1 MATITFSAL
10 PSLANIT
17 AATIVPVVAGNI
29 NYQVT
34 AANLQSYVNGGAG
47 NITSNNITA
56 TGVVQG
62 ATISAT
68 GLVQGATVSAIGN
81 VIGGNI
87 IFGTG
92 IVSGTGNI
100 FATNITA
107 TSVVKGTTVSA
118 TSNVIGGNLLTSGIV
133 SSTGNI
139 NGNYLN
145 ANIFYATGYSAS
157 KIYNGNS
164 NISIDTSNGNV
175 LIYAG
180 GVLKANFVSGL
191 NEVYMLN
198 EEVSV
203 GTLYSGDT
211 IQAVGNIYGRNLIST
226 QSATVNGNLAI
237 GAGITP
243 GGFISASGNVT
254 AAYFI
259 GNGSQLANINA
270 ITAGTVTANAQPNI
284 TSVGHLDSL
293 YVSGVTNLAN
303 VVTSFI
309 TCDQITLPTG
319 GGSGLISTTGN
330 IVSVNINAGNIVAG
344 NISVTGTTTLTSV
357 VEKTTNYGNVNTS
370 ITPNITV
377 GSIFSYTLTSNVIV
391 NLPSPQMS
399 AGQSITLIMS
409 QDATG
414 NRIMTPN
421 NGYKFAYGVNT
432 LSTTANAIDVISVYY
447 TGSTY
452 LCNLVKGYV

>member
-157 KIYNGNS
+157 KIYNGTS
-164 NISIDTSNGNV
+164 QANIPV
-175 LIYAG
+175 
-180 GVLKANFVSGL
+180 
-191 NEVYMLN
+191 
-198 EEVSV
+198 
-203 GTLYSGDT
+203 
-211 IQAVGNIYGRNLIST
+211 
-226 QSATVNGNLAI
+226 
-237 GAGITP
+237 
-243 GGFISASGNVT
+243 ASGNIVFAVAGNTVQTLAPAGQYVVGVVSATGNIT
-254 AAYFI
+254 APYFI
-259 GNGSQLANINA
+259 GNGSQLSSLTGANVTGTVANTTYAVFANA
-270 ITAGTVTANAQPNI
+270 ATYAGTVTTAAQPNI
-284 TSVGHLDSL
+284 TSVG
-293 YVSGVTNLAN
+293 
-303 VVTSFI
+303 
-309 TCDQITLPTG
+309 
-319 GGSGLISTTGN
+319 
-330 IVSVNINAGNIVAG
+330 
-344 NISVTGTTTLTSV
+344 TLTSLTV
-357 VEKTTNYGNVNTS
+357 NSGSTSLQQLATYAEYTTSPGSVTSSFTPNYNTS
-370 ITPNITV
+370 IIQNITA
-377 GSIFSYTLTSNVIV
+377 GSNFILNTPINMTTGRN
-391 NLPSPQMS
+391 
-399 AGQSITLIMS
+399 ITLIIQ

-414 NRIMTPN
+414 NRVMTPSAA
-421 NGYKFAYGVNT
+421 YKFAYGVNT
-432 LSTTANAIDVISVYY
+432 LSTAPNSIDMMSIFYN
-447 TGSTY
+447 GSTY
-452 LCNLVKGYV
+452 LCNLVKGYA

>member
-107 TSVVKGTTVSA
+107 TGVSA
-118 TSNVIGGNLLTSGIV
+118 TSNVIGGNLLTSGAV
-133 SSTGNI
+133 SATGNVT
-139 NGNYLN
+139 GNYLL
-145 ANIFYATGYSAS
+145 ANIFYATGYSVS
-157 KIYNGNS
+157 KIYNGTS
-164 NISIDTSNGNV
+164 QANIPVANGNIAFTVGGNTVETIAPAGQYVTGLISATGNVYTPIVYANTLMQSGAITNLGSYTGPSMFIATDGNITTGGKMSAIGNTSGGNLTTTGQVSATGNITGGNLITNGSFSIAGNITTGGNV
-175 LIYAG
+175 L
-180 GVLKANFVSGL
+180 
-191 NEVYMLN
+191 
-198 EEVSV
+198 
-203 GTLYSGDT
+203 
-211 IQAVGNIYGRNLIST
+211 
-226 QSATVNGNLAI
+226 VNG
-237 GAGITP
+237 
-243 GGFISASGNVT
+243 
-254 AAYFI
+254 
-259 GNGSQLANINA
+259 
-270 ITAGTVTANAQPNI
+270 
-284 TSVGHLDSL
+284 SL
-293 YVSGVTNLAN
+293 SIA
-303 VVTSFI
+303 
-309 TCDQITLPTG
+309 
-319 GGSGLISTTGN
+319 
-330 IVSVNINAGNIVAG
+330 
-344 NISVTGTTTLTSV
+344 GTTTLHAYVETTTSQGTV
-357 VEKTTNYGNVNTS
+357 TTS
-370 ITPNITV
+370 FTPNMSSGPVQTITAAGNFILNAPTNMST
-377 GSIFSYTLTSNVIV
+377 GS
-391 NLPSPQMS
+391 
-399 AGQSITLIMS
+399 SITLIIT

-421 NGYKFAYGVNT
+421 AAYKFAYSVNT
-432 LSTTANAIDVISVYY
+432 LSNAGNAIDVLSIFYS
-447 TGSTY
+447 GSNY
-452 LCNLVKGYV
+452 LCNLVRSYT

>member
-107 TSVVKGTTVSA
+107 TGVVKGTTVSA

-198 EEVSV
+198 EDVSV

-211 IQAVGNIYGRNLIST
+211 IQAVGNIYGRNLAT
-226 QSATVNGNLAI
+226 GQSATVNGNLAI
-237 GAGITP
+237 GAGPTP

-259 GNGSQLANINA
+259 GNGSQLTNVNSANATYANSA
-270 ITAGTVTANAQPNI
+270 GSATTATTATTAGTVTANAQPNI
-284 TSVGHLDSL
+284 TSVGIL
-293 YVSGVTNLAN
+293 TNLSSTGTITAGN
-303 VVTSFI
+303 VI
-309 TCDQITLPTG
+309 
-319 GGSGLISTTGN
+319 SGNITTGN
-330 IVSVNINAGNIVAG
+330 L
-344 NISVTGTTTLTSV
+344 SVTGTTTLHSYI
-357 VEKTTNYGNVNTS
+357 ETTGPLS
-370 ITPNITV
+370 SGSLV
-377 GSIFSYTLTSNVIV
+377 GSVTPPTYQPVYTFTAVGNIIL
-391 NLPSPQMS
+391 NLPSPQMAS
-399 AGQSITLIMS
+399 GQSVTLIIS

-421 NGYKFAYGVNT
+421 SGYKFAYGINT
-432 LSTTANAIDVISVYY
+432 LSTTANAIDMLSVFY
-447 TGSTY
+447 TGNTY
-452 LCNLVKGYV
+452 LCNLVRGYV